1 MIVKIEPDYLPDEI
15 VKKLQDWK
23 NGELRQK
30 VNEAVKETAEYG
42 AKMLKSGGSYKDRTG
57 AYSKGWVADIRKRKY
72 EAITH
77 TETYSIHNK
86 KHYRLTHLLE
96 NGHASRNGGRVKA
109 YEHIKPT
116 EELLEQLVISNINK
130 KMNGG

>member
-1 MIVKIEPDYLPDEI
+1 MIVKVDPNYLPDEI
-15 VKKLQDWK
+15 VKELQDWK

-30 VNEAVKETAEYG
+30 INEAVKETAEHG
-42 AKMLKSGGSYKDRTG
+42 ANMLKAGGPYKDRTG
-57 AYSKGWVADIRKRKY
+57 EYSKGWTATLRRRKY
-72 EAITH
+72 DAITH
-77 TETYSIHNK
+77 TEAYSINNK

-116 EELLEQLVISNINK
+116 EEFLEQLVISNINK